1 MHIVFDV
8 FLSKNNLGVQRYAFL
23 STYANL
29 NMKLF
34 IFQNYGTF
42 IRMKVKGEKGKEEG
56 AKKGCANRFDTPS
69 SDLIIYAIRTSS
81 LNRHHSGKFGYQTPV
96 RSDEHKSDCKA
107 RRSCYA

>member
-1 MHIVFDV
+1 MF
-8 FLSKNNLGVQRYAFL
+8 FFPKNNLGLQNYSFL

-29 NMKLF
+29 NTKLF
-34 IFQNYGTF
+34 IFQNYETF
-42 IRMKVKGEKGKEEG
+42 NRMKVKRERRKEQ
-56 AKKGCANRFDTPS
+56 KKGCANRFDTPS

-107 RRSCYA
+107 RKSCYA